1 MEKEELN
8 VKFNQIVYSIR
19 RKFDRILLKIQ
30 TGSKLDVVKCGFLI
44 WGGPI
49 NPDFLRIADTTY
61 EEWNLFKGLKPII
74 FTANLVNIKNALKEY
89 VADVF
94 LPNLNSSTHFNG
106 GVAAKINIK
115 AALTDNIN
123 DPEVLAEVNNKQ
135 KVETC
140 YVLQSSSEYMRER
153 DLNNILRSQFMDGLN
168 ATSVDIL
175 QHTQWPY
182 FYRWSPEEMEAG
194 KLWQAYDIQ
203 GQQRTWFVGSSVLH
217 ESTRAV
223 TEYINLLFRNMIPHD
238 EFYAT
243 T

>member
-8 VKFNQIVYSIR
+8 VQFNQIVYSIR
-19 RKFDRILLKIQ
+19 RKSDRVLLKIQ
-30 TGSKLDVVKCGFLI
+30 TGSKLEVVKCGFLI

-49 NPDFLRIADTTY
+49 NPDFLRIADATS

-74 FTANLVNIKNALKEY
+74 FTANLVNIKNALKVY

-94 LPNLNSSTHFNG
+94 LSSLNSSTHFNG
-106 GVAAKINIK
+106 AVGAKINIR
-115 AALTDNIN
+115 AALTENIN
-123 DPEVLAEVNNKQ
+123 DPEVLAEINHKE

-140 YVLQSSSEYMRER
+140 FVVQSSSKYMRER
-153 DLNNILRSQFMDGLN
+153 DLNNILRSQFIDGLN

-182 FYRWSPEEMEAG
+182 FYRWSPQEMETG
-194 KLWQAYDIQ
+194 RLWQVYNIQ

-223 TEYINLLFRNMIPHD
+223 TEYINLLFRNMIPHE